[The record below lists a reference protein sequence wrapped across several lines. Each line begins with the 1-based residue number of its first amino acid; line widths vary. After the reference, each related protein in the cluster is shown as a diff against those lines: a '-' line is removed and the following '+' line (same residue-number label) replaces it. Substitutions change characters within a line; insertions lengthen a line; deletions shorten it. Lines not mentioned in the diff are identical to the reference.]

1 MNGELLRLVDAI
13 HRDKDIDKEVLYEGL
28 EQALLTAAK
37 KKYGTI
43 DNMRV
48 RIDRESGEI
57 RAFDG
62 DEKILPID
70 LGRIAAQTAKQVIIQ
85 KIREAEA
92 DVLFEEFDKYRHQ
105 LLNGQV
111 QRIEGNTIV
120 VNLRKTE
127 GYLPRHEQ
135 VRGETYRVGDRIR
148 GFVVEVKKTPQKVKI
163 ILSRSHPE
171 LIRRLFELE
180 VPEVADELIT
190 IRKLVREAGYKTKV
204 AVESMDAKVDAIGAC
219 VGVRGSRIR
228 NIIDEIGGEKID
240 IIRWNDSL
248 EVLLMNSLKPA
259 QVDSITLFPDENRAL
274 VIVDE
279 DQLSLAIGRKGQNV
293 RLASKLVGWD
303 IDIMTEDE
311 AQSQGV
317 SFEGSEVPQV
327 EYIEDDRGDVTSL
340 GPSFR
345 GGPVRSPRR
354 RKDAGGNDE
363 DEAPEGAEAT
373 ADAAPGE
380 TETTAEPIPEG
391 AESTPDETTEDT
403 ETTAE
408 VDPEATE
415 DATDVT
421 AEDTGTTAE
430 AAPEA
435 TEDATDVTTE
445 GTEATA
451 EVTPEATEEDA
462 TDVTTEGTE
471 ATAEVAAEATET
483 AVDTPPEAMEST
495 SEETEFT
502 PEEIAEATEAAP
514 EGTETI
520 AAPAEEAPTAPE
532 AVTEAETTDEPQ
544 IDANDVG
551 EEEKN
556 A

>member
-13 HRDKDIDKEVLYEGL
+13 HRDKDIDKEILFEGL

-37 KKYGTI
+37 KKYGSI

-48 RIDRESGEI
+48 RIDRQSGEI
-57 RAFDG
+57 LAYDG
-62 DEKILPID
+62 DEKIETID

-92 DVLFEEFDKYRHQ
+92 DVLFLEFDKFRHQ
-105 LLNGQV
+105 LRNGQV

-120 VNLRKTE
+120 VNLGKTE

-163 ILSRSHPE
+163 ILSRSHPD

-204 AVESMDAKVDAIGAC
+204 AVESVDPKVDAIGAC

-317 SFEGSEVPQV
+317 SFEGPEVPQV

-354 RKDAGGNDE
+354 RKETGAGGEDGDE
-363 DEAPEGAEAT
+363 TVPDDGAALPEEAT
-373 ADAAPGE
+373 APGDGA
-380 TETTAEPIPEG
+380 TVPEG
-391 AESTPDETTEDT
+391 DAVPASEAPSAQSPETP
-403 ETTAE
+403 AM
-408 VDPEATE
+408 TE
-415 DATDVT
+415 DAPADTGIPVEPEIPMPVEDPAEAVSA
-421 AEDTGTTAE
+421 AEDPAE
-430 AAPEA
+430 AEDVHSSTPEQKSA
-435 TEDATDVTTE
+435 
-445 GTEATA
+445 ATA
-451 EVTPEATEEDA
+451 V
-462 TDVTTEGTE
+462 V
-471 ATAEVAAEATET
+471 TET
-483 AVDTPPEAMEST
+483 P
-495 SEETEFT
+495 
-502 PEEIAEATEAAP
+502 
-514 EGTETI
+514 
-520 AAPAEEAPTAPE
+520 PAEI
-532 AVTEAETTDEPQ
+532 EAETTEKQ
-544 IDANDVG
+544 EIGGDVVD

>member
-1 MNGELLRLVDAI
+1 MNGELLRLIDAI
-13 HRDKDIDKEVLYEGL
+13 HRDKDIDKEVLFEGL

-48 RIDRESGEI
+48 RIDRQSGEI
-57 RAFDG
+57 RAYDG

-85 KIREAEA
+85 RIREAEA
-92 DVLFEEFDKYRHQ
+92 DVLFDEYEQYRHQ

-111 QRIEGNTIV
+111 QRIEGSAIV

-148 GFVVEVKKTPQKVKI
+148 GYVVEVKKTPQKVKI

-171 LIRRLFELE
+171 LIARLFELE
-180 VPEVADELIT
+180 VPEVADGLIS
-190 IRKLVREAGYKTKV
+190 IKKLVREAGYKTKV
-204 AVESMDAKVDAIGAC
+204 AVESLDPKVDAIGAC

-259 QVDSITLFPDENRAL
+259 QVDAITLFPDENRAL

-303 IDIMTEDE
+303 IDIMTEVE
-311 AQSQGV
+311 AHQQGV
-317 SFEGSEVPQV
+317 SFEGAEVPQV
-327 EYIEDDRGDVTSL
+327 EYIEDNRGDVTSL

-345 GGPVRSPRR
+345 GGPLRSPRR
-354 RKDAGGNDE
+354 RQDPVTGEEGE
-363 DEAPEGAEAT
+363 ELPEGE
-373 ADAAPGE
+373 
-380 TETTAEPIPEG
+380 EPLEGKDLPEG
-391 AESTPDETTEDT
+391 
-403 ETTAE
+403 
-408 VDPEATE
+408 
-415 DATDVT
+415 
-421 AEDTGTTAE
+421 E
-430 AAPEA
+430 AAPMDEIPETDAGAPGDEEGETKEPDGDEEVLPANIDIEEQSPVSEESIEEA
-435 TEDATDVTTE
+435 PAVAI
-445 GTEATA
+445 EA
-451 EVTPEATEEDA
+451 
-462 TDVTTEGTE
+462 
-471 ATAEVAAEATET
+471 
-483 AVDTPPEAMEST
+483 PPEA
-495 SEETEFT
+495 
-502 PEEIAEATEAAP
+502 
-514 EGTETI
+514 
-520 AAPAEEAPTAPE
+520 
-532 AVTEAETTDEPQ
+532 EAETEPEVEDVVGGNATD
-544 IDANDVG
+544 
-551 EEEKN
+551 EEEKS